1 MRSKNFIKVVDA
13 LSSDAGGEGTDILF
27 DIEEIMFNDDHVSLA
42 TREEIRTE
50 HRGGSSVN
58 VGFIEGTFQ
67 SETLQWS
74 GSSVNFVNIRAG
86 KGDDLLVGGSGADRF
101 EPQAGNDTINGAG
114 DNTASYNGSDGQH
127 FFEYADS
134 VRFSG
139 DPNRFTISK
148 ENV

>member
-1 MRSKNFIKVVDA
+1 M
-13 LSSDAGGEGTDILF
+13 
-27 DIEEIMFNDDHVSLA
+27 
-42 TREEIRTE
+42 
-50 HRGGSSVN
+50 
-58 VGFIEGTFQ
+58 
-67 SETLQWS
+67 
-74 GSSVNFVNIRAG
+74 

-148 ENV
+148 ENVKFSNNKAVFLTDVDQIVIMFGIIQELPSLVNMLPRLPNTLIRIHLLGVVTRLRLS